1 MRLLR
6 LLRLQAAYMDGGD
19 DDMYMD
25 GPPAAAQTISAADM
39 AKLSE
44 TVGRN
49 VAVTMFDALLPHC
62 LTHGHTPYVRV
73 QANAAML
80 DPNGHLMQ

>member
-1 MRLLR
+1 
-6 LLRLQAAYMDGGD
+6 MDEGG

-49 VAVTMFDALLPHC
+49 VDVMFGALLPHC
-62 LTHGHTPYVRV
+62 LTHGHAVRV

-80 DPNGHLMQ
+80 DPNGHMMQ